1 MGVAMPDI
9 MTDTGRRAWAFLA
22 IVGGCIVFTAMIAYS
37 LFYLRSHP
45 GFVFWLAC
53 LAHAQVLLGMSCL
66 GWALGRRLLFSV
78 TRDGATVDDKE
89 DAA

>member
-1 MGVAMPDI
+1 MTHFI
-9 MTDTGRRAWAFLA
+9 MTDTGRRALAFLA
-22 IVGGCIVFTAMIAYS
+22 IVGGSMVFTAMIIWS
-37 LFYLRSHP
+37 VWMLRDQP

-53 LAHAQVLLGMSCL
+53 LAHAQVFLGMSAL

-89 DAA
+89 GGE